1 MSFQY
6 SFSVISIFYKGEF
19 FLLINKKYLKKNT
32 HQHVR
37 DSAAFRRRRAS
48 LVWLSSSR
56 QPFLYTTTCPML
68 WASIWRQWA
77 ILPLFFFLFISI
89 SARGTSKFQSSIL
102 IFFINIWSLIF
113 LLIFFLKSFID
124 FFSISSFFIFFYLS
138 NLVLTSFD
146 YCLFILNNFFSWI
159 FFISSSNFF
168 YEIWSLFFF
177 FFNSFCL
184 GTFFLI

>member
-1 MSFQY
+1 MQSKKDILSFQY

-113 LLIFFLKSFID
+113 LLIFFF
-124 FFSISSFFIFFYLS
+124 
-138 NLVLTSFD
+138 
-146 YCLFILNNFFSWI
+146 
-159 FFISSSNFF
+159 
-168 YEIWSLFFF
+168 EIIYRF
-177 FFNSFCL
+177 FFNFIIL
-184 GTFFLI
+184 YFFLSIKFGPYIFWLLSIYFKQFF